1 MVKKMNV
8 LYIVDQDHER
18 SVNVV
23 DRSITV
29 KDIKWI
35 VYTTYGQ
42 DTEIGATLISSFS
55 KRCEEVI
62 V

>member
-35 VYTTYGQ
+35 VYTTYGLGHRNWSNTYQ
-42 DTEIGATLISSFS
+42 QLQ
-55 KRCEEVI
+55 
-62 V
+62 